1 MQASTTDVLKV
12 AKWQRADCSGR
23 GWSCPNQKLYQ
34 ECMQQSVRAF
44 GKELG
49 QVYNKALALDA
60 VVGPCT
66 ERAVKVAVAR

>member
-1 MQASTTDVLKV
+1 
-12 AKWQRADCSGR
+12 
-23 GWSCPNQKLYQ
+23 
-34 ECMQQSVRAF
+34 MQQSVRAF